1 MEEIQSEA
9 REAFITTVED
19 MANSII
25 VLQSKKIR
33 SLLRCIAYYDELR
46 TVVDRAR
53 AGFDFNTVASEAL
66 VRTQSGWTFKMPSQN
81 KNAIALVLALFIEVD
96 TGKLDFVDIVS
107 QFFPSRD
114 VAKSFSTFC
123 EVVIKPFKFAFL
135 TMLDE
140 LGLENPEQVAQRER
154 EIDFVSGGL
163 AKQTA
168 YYVAK
173 MREAVKLSK
182 QSDETKLELICML
195 DGLDSALMACDSLM
209 IKAVWLGVSFR
220 LKAYNLCEREIQEVQ
235 KLIKMFLLTDKS

>member
-1 MEEIQSEA
+1 MEVVSEA

-46 TVVDRAR
+46 AVVDRAR
-53 AGFDFNTVASEAL
+53 AGFEFDVVASASL
-66 VRTQSGWTFKMPSQN
+66 IHTQSGWTFKMPSQN
-81 KNAIALVLALFIEVD
+81 KNAVAFVLALFVEVD
-96 TGKLDFVDIVS
+96 AGRLDFVDFVS

-123 EVVIKPFKFAFL
+123 ENVIKPFKFAFL

-140 LGLENPEQVAQRER
+140 IGTENPEQVAERER

-209 IKAVWLGVSFR
+209 IKAVWLGIKRSLAAYR
-220 LKAYNLCEREIQEVQ
+220 LCADEIVKTDE
-235 KLIKMFLLTDKS
+235 LLRLYLVAK